1 MAQITFN
8 IPDGSQVRA
17 LNATVYLNGYRDTV
31 PNPQNPGQTIPN
43 PVSKLQFFKSVII
56 NQIKENIRAY
66 ESVATITTATNQ
78 LVSEV
83 EGISIT

>member
-1 MAQITFN
+1 MAQIIFTV
-8 IPDGSQVRA
+8 PDGSQARA
-17 LNATVYLNGYRDTV
+17 LNATVYLNGYTDTI

-56 NQIKENIRAY
+56 NQIKENIKAY
-66 ESVATITTATNQ
+66 ESKEVIATASSQ
-78 LVSEV
+78 LSSEV